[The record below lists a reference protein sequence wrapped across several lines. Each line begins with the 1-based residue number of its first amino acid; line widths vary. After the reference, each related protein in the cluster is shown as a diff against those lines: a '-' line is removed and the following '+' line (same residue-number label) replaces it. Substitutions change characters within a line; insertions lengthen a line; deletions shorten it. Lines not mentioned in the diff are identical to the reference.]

1 MRNDWQMKIEDVQKR
16 ITELNNTRVRMVKNH
31 EKPVVIHAVSDAY
44 LRELD
49 RLKVYEYCST
59 H

>member
-1 MRNDWQMKIEDVQKR
+1 MRNDWQKKIEEVKERVND
-16 ITELNNTRVRMVKNH
+16 LNESRVRMIKQH

-49 RLKVYEYCST
+49 KLKVYEYCST

>member
-1 MRNDWQMKIEDVQKR
+1 MRNDWQKKIEEVKER
-16 ITELNNTRVRMVKNH
+16 LNDLNESRVRMIKQH

-49 RLKVYEYCST
+49 KLKVYEYCST